1 MTQEIKVINW
11 GSTSLSFTAPFL
23 FIKYIKKYQEYQVY
37 EREKYISTLLKKFD
51 WCPNLLYSDDVNKIL
66 IFENV
71 GKPLCDKKKVP
82 KDIKEQFNKILSD
95 MKSLNIQ
102 HNDIKIGE
110 VLIDKNNKIYLC
122 DFGWASINNCLGC
135 GIDIYNGKKPYG
147 IKNDDNTLKRLNL
160 I

>member
-11 GSTSLSFTAPFL
+11 GSTCLSFTAPFL

-51 WCPNLLYSDDVNKIL
+51 WFPNLLYSDDVNKIL

-71 GKPLCDKKKVP
+71 GVCVTSKNKP
-82 KDIKEQFNKILSD
+82 KDLEKQFNKILSD
-95 MKSLNIQ
+95 LKKLNIQ
-102 HNDIKIGE
+102 HNDIKNEEI
-110 VLIDKNNKIYLC
+110 LIDKNNKIYLC
-122 DFGWASINNCLGC
+122 DFGWASINNSLGC
-135 GIDIYNGKKPYG
+135 GIGLYDGKNPC
-147 IKNDDNTLKRLNL
+147 NVTDDNNTLKRLNL